1 MENQNEKKKNHMRLF
16 IIIGCLAI
24 LLTMLG
30 LGFFIYQAIN
40 KIQPRPY
47 IVPDDIY
54 RVENIRRCDLAG
66 ELWGQ
71 HQGFNDFRM

>member
-1 MENQNEKKKNHMRLF
+1 MTVKSQKST
-16 IIIGCLAI
+16 I
-24 LLTMLG
+24 LVDR
-30 LGFFIYQAIN
+30 A
-40 KIQPRPY
+40 
-47 IVPDDIY
+47 Y